1 MPSESSNLSA
11 LMLQLR
17 DQTGAIPFSSLYAFS
32 DLSGEH
38 WAVFQAAWA
47 TFSPL
52 QRQRLVRALID
63 LAEASF
69 EVNFDAIFRHTLYDE
84 DPDVRAMSI
93 DGLWENEDVRLIGP
107 MLTMLRA
114 DPSERVRAAA
124 ASGLG
129 RYVLAG
135 QLEELPEATEARIV
149 SELLATIHLAGES
162 IEVRRRALESV
173 AYACTP
179 EVLAALEMA
188 YYDPDEDMRI
198 SAITGMGRSCDKRWR
213 PIILEE
219 LTNTTPAVRYEAA
232 WASGE
237 MGLRSAVPL
246 LADLIYHPDLQV
258 SIAAIWA
265 LGQIGGGQAKE
276 VLLAAYEDADA
287 GMRDALDEALAEH
300 ALSEGDLEFELYSLE
315 HDLDDHLE
323 DEEFFP
329 LWSADEDMDDFD
341 QDEWESQDY

>member
-1 MPSESSNLSA
+1 MPSESSNLRA
-11 LMLQLR
+11 LMQQLR
-17 DQTGAIPFSSLYAFS
+17 DQTSAIPFSSLYAFS
-32 DLSGEH
+32 DLSGER
-38 WAVFQAAWA
+38 WATFQAIWA

-52 QRQRLVRALID
+52 QRQRLVGALID

-69 EVNFDAIFRHTLYDE
+69 EVNFDAIFRHALYDE

-135 QLEELPEATEARIV
+135 QLEELSEVTEARIV
-149 SELLATIHLAGES
+149 SELLTTIHLAGES
-162 IEVRRRALESV
+162 IEVRRRAIESV

-179 EVLAALEMA
+179 DVLEALEMA
-188 YYDPDEDMRI
+188 YFDPDENMRI

-237 MGLRSAVPL
+237 LGLRSAVPL
-246 LADLIYHPDLQV
+246 LADLIYDPDLQV
-258 SIAAIWA
+258 STAAIWA

-276 VLLAAYEDADA
+276 ALIAAYEDADS
-287 GMRDALDEALAEH
+287 GIRDALDEALAEH
-300 ALSEGDLEFELYSLE
+300 ALSEGDLEFDLYALE
-315 HDLDDHLE
+315 HDLDNHLE
-323 DEEFFP
+323 EEDFFP
-329 LWSADEDMDDFD
+329 IWSAGDEIDDSD
-341 QDEWESQDY
+341 QDEWEPRDL